1 MNKMKKRMIVMI
13 IALSVV
19 FGGIMSFNL
28 FKAHM
33 MKRFFAHYEP
43 PAVTVSSVTAVE
55 RSWEPAIA
63 AVGNF
68 VAMNGVDVNSEA
80 SGNVVAI
87 HFDSGQFVAKDK
99 PLIDIDDTVDQATL
113 KFNQSELTLQQ
124 INFKRQEDLFKRG
137 ATPISS
143 LDAAKAKLVQA
154 QADVEKTEAIIR
166 QKHIAAPFSGQLGI
180 RQVNLGQYITPG
192 QTSIV
197 TLQSMDPLFLE
208 FYLPENLLKRLH
220 LNQKITLSVEQS
232 PGLLFEGKITAI
244 NSKVDINTHN
254 ILVQATVP
262 NCPVKALTNP
272 LHSSLITAKKQ
283 KYDNK
288 LLITCDSN
296 LNISNKVVEFNFIP
310 GMFAAIEVEQ
320 PKIPNV
326 VVLPTTAISYS
337 LYGNSVYVIKKD
349 EESTKDQDGKDILR
363 VKRVFV
369 TTGDQQGNYTV
380 IKSGVKAGDMVV
392 SSGELKLQNDT
403 RVVINNDVVLKDTM
417 DLSTLSE

>member
-28 FKAHM
+28 FKAYM

>member
-1 MNKMKKRMIVMI
+1 MKKRMIVMI

-28 FKAHM
+28 FKAYM